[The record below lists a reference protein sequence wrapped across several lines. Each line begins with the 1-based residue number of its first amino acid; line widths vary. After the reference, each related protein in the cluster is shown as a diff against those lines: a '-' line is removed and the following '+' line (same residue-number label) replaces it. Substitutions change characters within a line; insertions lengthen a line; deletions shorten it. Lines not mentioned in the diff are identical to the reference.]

1 MQSYASL
8 SAIHQDRLAEI
19 VGGKF
24 RLTRLISLRLRDLY
38 NGAPLLVERKRNEA
52 NLAAVCREIE
62 DGLISLETIEPVGE
76 QEETDF
82 DLLGIEDELGL

>member
-1 MQSYASL
+1 MTKYETL
-8 SAIHQDRLAEI
+8 SAVHQDKLAEI

-24 RLTRLISLRLRDLY
+24 RLTRLISLRLRDLN
-38 NGAPLLVERKRNEA
+38 NGAPLLVDRRHEEA

-62 DGLISLETIEPVGE
+62 EGLISLETVEPVAPQEDGE
-76 QEETDF
+76 F